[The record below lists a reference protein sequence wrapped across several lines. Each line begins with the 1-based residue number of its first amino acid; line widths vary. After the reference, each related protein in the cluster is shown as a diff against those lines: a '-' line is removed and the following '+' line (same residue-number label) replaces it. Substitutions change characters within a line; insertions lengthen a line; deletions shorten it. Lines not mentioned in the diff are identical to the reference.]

1 MTENIHCPYC
11 GSRETESRTIFESL
25 STKYGKGTYA
35 CALTHCMTC
44 TKEFETAEQSALN
57 EKHASELRL
66 RLKNQGRTLDGAAIR
81 IIREQIGFTQREA
94 ANIFGGGEVA
104 FSRYESDSVI
114 MGQAAETL
122 LKIMYI
128 WPETIKMA
136 MDVQKKNFEEIRNI
150 KSKLSFEYNINIK
163 SATKAKVSN
172 NDFILRFYTRTP
184 KKQQFQNRREASLHV
199 KEEMFANGIIAKF
212 QKEHTNGPTNSTY
225 NELPTT
231 QH

>member
-1 MTENIHCPYC
+1 MTEKIHCPYC
-11 GSRETESRTIFESL
+11 GSRETESRTIFEPL
-25 STKYGKGTYA
+25 STKYGKGTYE

-44 TKEFETAEQSALN
+44 TREFETPEQSALN
-57 EKHASELRL
+57 EKHVSALRQ
-66 RLKNQGRTLDGAAIR
+66 RLKNQGRTLDGMAIR
-81 IIREQIGFTQREA
+81 IIREQLGFTQKEA
-94 ANIFGGGEVA
+94 ANIFGGGEIA

-136 MDVQKKNFEEIRNI
+136 MNVQKKNFEEIQSI
-150 KSKLSFEYNINIK
+150 KSKLAFEYNLNIRPI
-163 SATKAKVSN
+163 ARAKLSN
-172 NDFILRFYTRTP
+172 NDAILKLYARTP
-184 KKQQFQNRREASLHV
+184 YKQKHQGRQELSPHL
-199 KEEMFANGIIAKF
+199 KEEMFANRIIATF
-212 QKEHTNGPTNSTY
+212 QKAHTTGPTNSRY